1 MNFWSFASLREPVE
15 TIQVG
20 DSVSCF
26 TVLPETGG
34 ILAADDHGGL
44 YMIGGSSSAPTS
56 STGSAGPNAT
66 GNASSSAATASSSR
80 KQIRKIV
87 AQDGSDSSAVV
98 GGGGLGNGAAPG
110 ASGGGETSSG
120 IGHHFGVVTALSAK
134 VFKGS
139 ASAAAYSRTSTGLL
153 RGSGG
158 LVLSAGVDWTTKL
171 WAPAYAVAA
180 AQSGGAGG
188 GGAPTSSGT
197 SSRHQQQQPLMPLWS
212 ATSHSYDYMSDV
224 KWSPV
229 HPGLFAT
236 ASSNGTLGLWNLASS
251 LDDPLTGPEG
261 LSLVD
266 GHASSNSSTAP
277 STASDA
283 TTAPRGLNKVRWSG
297 DGRRLAVAAGD
308 VMHVLTLH
316 EDVARPKG
324 DEDDRIMSSLV
335 SRGLIARQ

>member
-1 MNFWSFASLREPVE
+1 MSFWSFASLREPVE
-15 TIQVG
+15 SIQVG

-56 STGSAGPNAT
+56 TSSAGPSST
-66 GNASSSAATASSSR
+66 GNSSSSTAAASASSSR
-80 KQIRKIV
+80 KQIRKLVTQESSDLGGSGAGV
-87 AQDGSDSSAVV
+87 A
-98 GGGGLGNGAAPG
+98 GGLGGSA
-110 ASGGGETSSG
+110 GGEAGSG

-158 LVLSAGVDWTTKL
+158 LVLSAGVDWTIKL

-180 AQSGGAGG
+180 AQSGGGSGG
-188 GGAPTSSGT
+188 GGGGQPSSSGT
-197 SSRHQQQQPLMPLWS
+197 ASRQQQPLMPLWS

-266 GHASSNSSTAP
+266 GPSSST
-277 STASDA
+277 SSSDA
-283 TTAPRGLNKVRWSG
+283 ATTTTPPPRGLNKVRWSG

-308 VMHVLTLH
+308 VMQVLTLH
-316 EDVARPKG
+316 EEVARPKG